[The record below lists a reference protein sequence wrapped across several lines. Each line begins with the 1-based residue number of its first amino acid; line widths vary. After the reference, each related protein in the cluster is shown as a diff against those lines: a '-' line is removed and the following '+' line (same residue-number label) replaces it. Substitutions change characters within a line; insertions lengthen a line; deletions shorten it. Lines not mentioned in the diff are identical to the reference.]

1 MARSHFVLLLAPALV
16 IAGATA
22 AACGSGDP
30 LSTFPDASTDTG
42 AKDGASDQMNPDL
55 PEVSTT
61 WSDFPPTPI
70 VGMGLPAG
78 IAQEFAKPSTPG
90 DAPCVFEPSPDAMIP
105 KNWSP
110 LFVEWSAP
118 AAQNVFEI
126 QLTVDNQKN
135 ALRVYTSASPWTMDA
150 TMWTAL
156 GTHSAGHD
164 IEYVIRGAKL
174 ENGTITGGP
183 WDTAKGKW
191 HIAPVDAP
199 GSIIYWASSGGT
211 VFKGF
216 TVGDTKPKKVL
227 TPGTAGTTSTGGT
240 TVCISCHTSS
250 PDGKLLFYSRD
261 GNDNSRATDVRT
273 VVDAGAAPPGDVSP
287 AALAL
292 LGRTKQTAAVL
303 SAAHYA
309 ANDAVAIS
317 VYSSP
322 QLNGGRYELIWTD
335 LHATNA
341 SGWGVLARNGDPRNV
356 SSPSWRHDGTA
367 IAYTSSA
374 GGGEGVVA
382 DVTAQDPTMD
392 IYTVPYG
399 NKAGGNATPLPGAS
413 DPNAREFYPVY
424 SPGDVLLAF
433 NKSLQPVS
441 SYDQPSAELYVVPGG
456 GGTATRLR
464 ANDPPVCTNL
474 GSPGL
479 TNSWPR
485 WAPKAGTAG
494 SEKFYWVVFSSK
506 RRVASMMKPQLYI
519 AAVVTTVGGGGQET
533 FARDYPA
540 VYVLAQD
547 PTDNNHTPAW
557 DNFEVSQ
564 IPPN

>member
-1 MARSHFVLLLAPALV
+1 MTRTHAALLAVSVLV
-16 IAGATA
+16 AFAAA

-30 LSTFPDASTDTG
+30 ISTFPDAGADTG
-42 AKDGASDQMNPDL
+42 ATDGASDQESPDL
-55 PEVSTT
+55 PEGSVT
-61 WSDFPPTPI
+61 WSDFPPTP
-70 VGMGLPAG
+70 VVDMGLPPDIDKQFGAPTMAG
-78 IAQEFAKPSTPG
+78 S
-90 DAPCVFEPSPDAMIP
+90 APCVFEPSPDAMIP

-110 LFVEWSAP
+110 LFVEWSAA

-126 QLTVDNQKN
+126 VLRVANQKN
-135 ALRVYTSASPWTMDA
+135 PLRVYTTATPWTME
-150 TMWTAL
+150 TKMWNAL
-156 GTHSAGHD
+156 AMHSAGLD
-164 IEYVIRGAKL
+164 IDFSVRGAKL
-174 ENGTITGGP
+174 ENGQLTAGP
-183 WDTAKGKW
+183 WETTKGKW

-211 VFKGF
+211 AFKGF
-216 TVGDTKPKKVL
+216 TVGDTKPKTVL
-227 TPGTAGTTSTGGT
+227 TPTTAGTTSTGGT
-240 TVCISCHTSS
+240 TTCISCHTSS

-261 GNDNSRATDVRT
+261 ANDGSRATDVRT
-273 VVDAGAAPPGDVSP
+273 VADAGAAAPGDVSP

-292 LGRTKQTAAVL
+292 LGRTKQTAAIL
-303 SAAHYA
+303 SPAHYS

-335 LHATNA
+335 LHATSS

-367 IAYTSSA
+367 IAYVSSA
-374 GGGEGVVA
+374 GGGEGVIA

-433 NKSLQPVS
+433 NRSTLPVS
-441 SYDQPSAELYVVPGG
+441 SYNQPSAELYVVPGD

-464 ANDPPVCTNL
+464 ANDPATCTGL
-474 GSPGL
+474 TSPGL

-485 WAPKAGTAG
+485 WAPKAGAAG

-506 RRVASMMKPQLYI
+506 RRQASQLKPQLYI

-547 PTDNNHTPAW
+547 PADSNHTPAW